1 MEEAE
6 VDTTGA
12 ETALLLHENIETR
25 IHEAVGRLFGI
36 DVQTRQLLPRR
47 MHTPQDDIRHHM
59 SKEISTYVAASL
71 VNDQVFVRQIY
82 DSMLRI
88 QHERQ
93 STWRN
98 STSTT
103 QQFF

>member
-12 ETALLLHENIETR
+12 ETALLLHENIENR

-36 DVQTRQLLPRR
+36 DVQTHRLLPRNPNTTQEYVR
-47 MHTPQDDIRHHM
+47 QHM
-59 SKEISTYVAASL
+59 CKEISTYVAASL
-71 VNDQVFVRQIY
+71 ANDQMFVRQIY
-82 DSMLRI
+82 DGMLRI

-98 STSTT
+98 GTSTT

>member
-12 ETALLLHENIETR
+12 ETALLLHENIENR

-47 MHTPQDDIRHHM
+47 IHTQQEDIRQHM
-59 SKEISTYVAASL
+59 CKEISTYVAASL
-71 VNDQVFVRQIY
+71 VNDQMFVRQVY
-82 DSMLRI
+82 EGMLRI

-93 STWRN
+93 QTWRN
-98 STSTT
+98 GTGTST
-103 QQFF
+103 QFF

>member
-1 MEEAE
+1 MQEAE

-12 ETALLLHENIETR
+12 ETALLFHENIEIR

-47 MHTPQDDIRHHM
+47 MHTPQDDIRQHM
-59 SKEISTYVAASL
+59 CREISTYVAASL
-71 VNDQVFVRQIY
+71 VNDQMFMRRVY
-82 DSMLRI
+82 EDLLRI
-88 QHERQ
+88 QYERQ